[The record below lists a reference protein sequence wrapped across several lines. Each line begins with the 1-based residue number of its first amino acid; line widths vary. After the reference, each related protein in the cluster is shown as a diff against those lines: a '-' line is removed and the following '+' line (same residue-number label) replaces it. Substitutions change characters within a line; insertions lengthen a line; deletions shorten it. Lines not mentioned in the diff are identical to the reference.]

1 MVLAMDGAALMAF
14 LRRDFGQVAE
24 DFTVERADAA
34 GVLLRLKVAE
44 RHLRPGGTVSGP
56 SIFGLA
62 DVAMYLAI
70 LSRIGPVALTV
81 TTSCAVDF
89 MRKPAAGRDLLGE
102 ARVLKLGRS
111 LAVGDVMV
119 FSEGL
124 ADPVARASLT
134 YAIPPKASA
143 FGLVKRPSICAPLSM
158 IRAVVFTSAFTSDE
172 ARRVKLSQLTLPSN
186 LPFTSTEWA
195 VTEPFTRPSCPMIN
209 PFAVMLPSISPRT
222 STEPEEV
229 ISPVIF
235 RSAPRTER
243 AELLPGA
250 EGRGTEGAA
259 GAEVGSEVLE
269 NIVVI
274 LGSGLGSGPWARG
287 CLDKEG

>member
-1 MVLAMDGAALMAF
+1 MTLVMDAVELMAF

-24 DFTVERADAA
+24 EFAVERADAG
-34 GVLLRLKVAE
+34 GVTLRLKVAE

-56 SIFGLA
+56 SIFGLV

-119 FSEGL
+119 FSEGM

-134 YAIPPKASA
+134 YSIPPK
-143 FGLVKRPSICAPLSM
+143 R
-158 IRAVVFTSAFTSDE
+158 
-172 ARRVKLSQLTLPSN
+172 
-186 LPFTSTEWA
+186 
-195 VTEPFTRPSCPMIN
+195 
-209 PFAVMLPSISPRT
+209 
-222 STEPEEV
+222 
-229 ISPVIF
+229 
-235 RSAPRTER
+235 
-243 AELLPGA
+243 
-250 EGRGTEGAA
+250 
-259 GAEVGSEVLE
+259 
-269 NIVVI
+269 
-274 LGSGLGSGPWARG
+274 
-287 CLDKEG
+287 